1 MEQIEYRENFI
12 PNQGFFN
19 TKNILIIVLV
29 IILFL
34 TFLGINIFHII
45 GNFIQN
51 VVIIIGPLLNGI
63 YMFVINILSILG
75 FSTGSLINA
84 VSDTTDNV
92 LNTVGNELIDISQKG
107 LDLKLNTSK
116 YSINNPQP
124 DNSNSVIQKNIT
136 SNKNKYCLVGTDPNS
151 GKNSCFELS
160 ENQQCLSNNI
170 FHDKET
176 CLNQGTPSQT
186 SSNNTYSTVS
196 TTDGSTNN
204 TSNSNLLNFPNLSNN
219 SFLNSYYNPFL

>member
-1 MEQIEYRENFI
+1 MEQIEYRENFNT
-12 PNQGFFN
+12 NQGIFN
-19 TKNILIIVLV
+19 IKNIIIIVLV

-45 GNFIQN
+45 GNFTQN

-63 YMFVINILSILG
+63 YVFVINILSILG

-92 LNTVGNELIDISQKG
+92 LNTVGNELIDISKRG
-107 LDLKLNTSK
+107 LDLNLNTSK

-124 DNSNSVIQKNIT
+124 DSSNSIIQKNIT

-151 GKNSCFELS
+151 GKNSCFELT

-170 FHDKET
+170 FNDKET
-176 CLNQGTPSQT
+176 CLYNGTPSQ
-186 SSNNTYSTVS
+186 SGSNNNNSVS
-196 TTDGSTNN
+196 TTIGSTND

-219 SFLNSYYNPFL
+219 SFINSYYNPFL

>member
-1 MEQIEYRENFI
+1 MEQIEYRENFNT
-12 PNQGFFN
+12 NQGFFN
-19 TKNILIIVLV
+19 IKNIIIIVLV

-45 GNFIQN
+45 GNFTQN

-116 YSINNPQP
+116 YSSNNPQP
-124 DNSNSVIQKNIT
+124 DNSNSIIQKNIT
-136 SNKNKYCLVGTDPNS
+136 SNKNKFCLVGSDPNS
-151 GKNSCFELS
+151 GKNSCFELT

-170 FHDKET
+170 FQDKET
-176 CLNQGTPSQT
+176 CLNQGTHSQSGNDNGY
-186 SSNNTYSTVS
+186 SSVPAF
-196 TTDGSTNN
+196 GSTNN
-204 TSNSNLLNFPNLSNN
+204 TSNSNLLHFPNLSNN